1 MTFFNRDFKAAWWSI
16 LLTVVGVTLF
26 VGLGLW
32 QLQRADFKQDI
43 EEKFA
48 DRLSEDYQRFHVDDA
63 IDTGEDIEYR
73 KLIVKGR
80 FDNDHHFLIDNK
92 INGGKAGYQVLTP
105 FLLLNS
111 DRIMLINRGWVALG
125 ESRQVLP
132 KIVNGPDSSQVYG
145 IASLPDTDGYRL
157 GKVSLTDNWPQ
168 VIPYID
174 VPALQAQY
182 SAQLLPVVLWMA
194 PEQPGSYQR
203 AWDPVWSDPE
213 KSRAYAVQW
222 FSFAFIACVLFVL
235 LNLRK
240 K

>member
-1 MTFFNRDFKAAWWSI
+1 MTFFNRNFKAAWWSL
-16 LLTVVGVTLF
+16 LLTLVGVTLF

-32 QLQRADFKQDI
+32 QLQRADLKQGI

-48 DRLSEDYQRFHVDDA
+48 ARLAEDYQRFDVDDA
-63 IDTGEDIEYR
+63 SADIEYK
-73 KLIVKGR
+73 KLIIKGR
-80 FDNDHHFLIDNK
+80 FDNNHHLLIDNK
-92 INGGKAGYQVLTP
+92 INGGKPGYQVLTP
-105 FLLLNS
+105 FLLVDS
-111 DRIMLINRGWVALG
+111 DRIMLVNRGWVALG

-132 KIVNGPDSSQVYG
+132 EIVSALQSDQVYG

-157 GKVSLTDNWPQ
+157 GKVSLVDNWPQ

-174 VPALQAQY
+174 MPALQAQF
-182 SAQLLPVVLWMA
+182 SEQLLPVVLWMS
-194 PEQPGSYQR
+194 PEQPDSYHR